1 MNEKMYNYKITIFGT
16 NVYQEILLRDAFQ
29 SGVVIGTTSAAKIRF
44 NREDFF
50 SDFQIDVFLQETN
63 QCDENGQKKYWWNVS
78 CSGNI
83 YIQSGNVSKLY
94 LKELQ
99 IGEEIVFCYDSSD
112 SEILHIQFS
121 IDLMK

>member
-50 SDFQIDVFLQETN
+50 LIFKLMYSYKKQIN
-63 QCDENGQKKYWWNVS
+63 
-78 CSGNI
+78 
-83 YIQSGNVSKLY
+83 
-94 LKELQ
+94 
-99 IGEEIVFCYDSSD
+99 
-112 SEILHIQFS
+112 
-121 IDLMK
+121 LMKMVRKNIGGMLAVVVIFTFNQEMFLSYI